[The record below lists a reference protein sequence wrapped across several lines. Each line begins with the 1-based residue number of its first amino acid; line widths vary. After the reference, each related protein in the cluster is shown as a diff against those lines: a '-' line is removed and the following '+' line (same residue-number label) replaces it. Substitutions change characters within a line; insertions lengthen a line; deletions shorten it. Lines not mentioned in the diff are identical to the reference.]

1 MDYNDFLKADQ
12 WALFREV
19 IFNHYDGRCQYCG
32 DPGSDV
38 HHHTYHHGLFNPRTV
53 TLLCRPCHEIH
64 LGRQPSHIPD
74 DHPWKSKLVRI
85 AEIAR
90 ALGMDWAL
98 KDGKSPASV
107 DSRDRADSR

>member
-1 MDYNDFLKADQ
+1 MGFCIGSVNICMTYDDFLQCDQ

-19 IFNHYDGRCQYCG
+19 IFEHYKGKCQYCG

-38 HHHTYHHGLFNPRTV
+38 HHNSYRLGLLNPRSV

-64 LGRQPSHIPD
+64 LGRHPSHIPD
-74 DHPWKSKLVRI
+74 DHPWKAKLTRI

-90 ALGMDWAL
+90 ALGMDKAL
-98 KDGKSPASV
+98 KPEQ
-107 DSRDRADSR
+107 R